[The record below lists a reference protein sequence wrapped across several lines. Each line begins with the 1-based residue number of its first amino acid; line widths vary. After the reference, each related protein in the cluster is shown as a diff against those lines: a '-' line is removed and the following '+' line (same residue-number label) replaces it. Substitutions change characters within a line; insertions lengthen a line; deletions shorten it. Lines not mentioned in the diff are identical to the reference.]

1 MTASVRNPSEEQFA
15 ALSSGVTLCYQTFG
29 NPADEPMLLVMGL
42 GGYWAAQDPDATRRF
57 ELLTVLLFAAMGWLY
72 FVQLR
77 PRAPEAPAQTTDSR

>member
-42 GGYWAAQDPDATRRF
+42 GGPMTWWDP
-57 ELLTVLLFAAMGWLY
+57 ELCQGLA
-72 FVQLR
+72 
-77 PRAPEAPAQTTDSR
+77 D